1 MNSPPDES
9 HGALV
14 DEPARLDVHGEHDQR
29 PEQQV
34 SPVAHEAQPLDEN
47 SLDED
52 HRHERAEDIA
62 ESAQDRIGDG
72 EGRQHDA
79 EVQVLDVCRVVGVDG
94 AADAGDEATGG
105 ERADLHRRQVDA
117 DALSG
122 QLVLADGP
130 QNGAR
135 A

>member
-1 MNSPPDES
+1 MSPRGWMFMASTISAPNS
-9 HGALV
+9 
-14 DEPARLDVHGEHDQR
+14 RF
-29 PEQQV
+29 

-72 EGRQHDA
+72 EGRQHDT
-79 EVQVLDVCRVVGVDG
+79 EVQVLDVRRVVGVDG

-130 QNGAR
+130 QNGAPRVSDPSTR
-135 A
+135 APA